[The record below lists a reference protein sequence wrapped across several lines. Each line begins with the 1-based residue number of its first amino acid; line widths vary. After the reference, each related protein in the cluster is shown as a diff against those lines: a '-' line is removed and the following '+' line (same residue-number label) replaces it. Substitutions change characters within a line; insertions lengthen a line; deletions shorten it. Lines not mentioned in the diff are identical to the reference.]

1 MHHKTYL
8 NIPKRKTERNLEE
21 IVSMRVQ
28 FSPCGIGLG
37 HVGRCLPIARKLE
50 ERGAQVLFSTYKDGT
65 RYVQQERFQVVEVPP
80 IEFVV
85 KPDGTV
91 DFKQSL
97 VSIGPFLSSFTLLK
111 QVEAEIDIMKA
122 FKPDVV
128 VSDSRASPLIAA
140 KLLGIPDICI
150 LNQFQIIVPRRTRFL
165 RLARLADAGTLA
177 IIGKLWTSV
186 KRVLIP
192 DYPQPYTLSAGNLRI
207 PNGYQKRVRLIGP
220 IIPVRPNELPSQK
233 QIRKK
238 LGLSENKPV
247 IFAPIS
253 GPVKERA
260 YFTGVLRQIFREFPD
275 DYQIVMSLGY
285 PNASTEPIRKGNVI
299 VYEWMPNRFE
309 YLKACDLV
317 VARAGHGTLAQS
329 ICYGKP
335 IILVPT
341 PSHTEQ
347 LNNAGRAVELGI
359 AEMIE
364 QDNLNKQTLL
374 RAVQKLLRDKRFK
387 DRMRQIQEE
396 VIGLDGIETAVQNIM
411 EVTEWG
417 N

>member
-1 MHHKTYL
+1 MH
-8 NIPKRKTERNLEE
+8 
-21 IVSMRVQ
+21 VQ

-37 HVGRCLPIARKLE
+37 HVGRCLPIAKRME
-50 ERGAQVLFSTYKDGT
+50 EREAQVLFSTYKEGY
-65 RYVQQERFQVVEVPP
+65 RYAQQEKLHVVKVPP
-80 IEFVV
+80 IDFVV

-97 VSIGPFLSSFTLLK
+97 VNIGPFLSSFTLLK

-140 KLLGIPDICI
+140 RLLGIPHICI

-177 IIGKLWTSV
+177 IIGKMWTSG

-192 DYPQPYTLSAGNLRI
+192 DYPEPYTLSAGNLRI
-207 PNGYQKRVRLIGP
+207 PKVYQKRVRLIGP
-220 IIPVRPNELPSQK
+220 IIPVRPDELPSQK

-238 LGLSENKPV
+238 LGLDESKPV

-260 YFTGVLRQIFREFPD
+260 YFTGALRKIFEDFPE

-285 PNASTEPIRKGNVI
+285 PNGSTEPVRMGNVT
-299 VYEWMPNRFE
+299 VYKWMHNRFE
-309 YLKACDLV
+309 HLKACDLV

-335 IILVPT
+335 SVLIPT

-347 LNNAGRAVELGI
+347 LNNARRAVELGI
-359 AEMIE
+359 TEMIV
-364 QDNLNKQTLL
+364 QDKLDK
-374 RAVQKLLRDKRFK
+374 QKLLGAIQRLLKDKRFK
-387 DRMRQIQEE
+387 DRIKQIQEE
-396 VIGLDGIETAVQNIM
+396 VMKLDGIETAVQNIM
-411 EVTEWG
+411 EATEWR

>member
-8 NIPKRKTERNLEE
+8 NIPKRKTEGNLEE

-220 IIPVRPNELPSQK
+220 IIPVRPSELPSQK
-233 QIRKK
+233 RIRKK

-260 YFTGVLRQIFREFPD
+260 YFTGVLRQIFKEFPD

>member
-1 MHHKTYL
+1 MK
-8 NIPKRKTERNLEE
+8 IPKRKTEGNLEE

-65 RYVQQERFQVVEVPP
+65 RYAQQERFQVVEVPP

-97 VSIGPFLSSFTLLK
+97 VNIGPFLSSFTLLK
-111 QVEAEIDIMKA
+111 QIEAEIDVMKA

-140 KLLGIPDICI
+140 RLLGIPDICI

-165 RLARLADAGTLA
+165 RLAKLADAGTLA
-177 IIGKLWTSV
+177 IIGKMWTSG

-207 PNGYQKRVRLIGP
+207 PNAYQKRVRLIGP
-220 IIPVRPNELPSQK
+220 IIPVRPNKLPSQK
-233 QIRKK
+233 RIRKK
-238 LGLSENKPV
+238 LSLSEDKPV

-260 YFTGVLRQIFREFPD
+260 YFTGVLRQIFRGFPD

-285 PNASTEPIRKGNVI
+285 PNASTEPICRGNVI
-299 VYEWMPNRFE
+299 VYEWLPNRFE

-347 LNNAGRAVELGI
+347 LNNARRAVELGI

-364 QDNLNKQTLL
+364 QDELDKQTLL
-374 RAVQKLLRDKRFK
+374 GAVQKLLKDKRFK
-387 DRMRQIQEE
+387 DRMKQIQEE
-396 VIGLDGIETAVQNIM
+396 VIGLDGIETAVKNIM

>member
-1 MHHKTYL
+1 M
-8 NIPKRKTERNLEE
+8 
-21 IVSMRVQ
+21 
-28 FSPCGIGLG
+28 
-37 HVGRCLPIARKLE
+37 GRCLPIAKRIE
-50 ERGAQVLFSTYKDGT
+50 EREAQVLFSTYKEGY
-65 RYVQQERFQVVEVPP
+65 RYAQQEKLHVVKVPP
-80 IEFVV
+80 IDFVV

-97 VSIGPFLSSFTLLK
+97 VNIGPFLSSFTLLK

-140 KLLGIPDICI
+140 RLLGIPHICI

-177 IIGKLWTSV
+177 IIGKMWTSG

-192 DYPQPYTLSAGNLRI
+192 DYPEPYTLSAGNLRI
-207 PNGYQKRVRLIGP
+207 PKVYQKRVRLIGP
-220 IIPVRPNELPSQK
+220 IIPVRPDELPSQK

-238 LGLSENKPV
+238 LGLDESKPV

-260 YFTGVLRQIFREFPD
+260 YFTGALRKIFEDFPE

-285 PNASTEPIRKGNVI
+285 PNGSTKPVRMGNVT
-299 VYEWMPNRFE
+299 VYKWMHNRFE
-309 YLKACDLV
+309 HLKACDLV

-335 IILVPT
+335 SVLIPT

-347 LNNAGRAVELGI
+347 LNNARRAVELGI
-359 AEMIE
+359 TEMIV
-364 QDNLNKQTLL
+364 QDKLDK
-374 RAVQKLLRDKRFK
+374 QKLLGAIQRLLKDKRFK
-387 DRMRQIQEE
+387 DRIKQIQEE
-396 VIGLDGIETAVQNIM
+396 VMKLDGIETAVQNIM
-411 EVTEWG
+411 EATEWR

>member
-1 MHHKTYL
+1 
-8 NIPKRKTERNLEE
+8 
-21 IVSMRVQ
+21 MRVQ

-37 HVGRCLPIARKLE
+37 HAGRCLPIARKLE
-50 ERGAQVLFSTYKDGT
+50 ESGVQVLFSTYKDGT
-65 RYVQQERFQVVEVPP
+65 RYAQQEGFQVVEVPP
-80 IEFVV
+80 IEFIV

-91 DFKQSL
+91 DFKRSL
-97 VSIGPFLSSFTLLK
+97 VNIGPFLSSFTLLK
-111 QVEAEIDIMKA
+111 QVEAEINVMKA

-140 KLLGIPDICI
+140 RLLGIPDICI

-165 RLARLADAGTLA
+165 RLARLADAGALA
-177 IIGKLWTSV
+177 IIGKMWTSG

-192 DYPQPYTLSAGNLRI
+192 DYPHPYTLSAGNLRI
-207 PNGYQKRVRLIGP
+207 PNGYRKRVRLIGP
-220 IIPVRPNELPSQK
+220 IIPVRPDELPSK
-233 QIRKK
+233 KEIRKK
-238 LGLSENKPV
+238 LGFSENKPV

-285 PNASTEPIRKGNVI
+285 PNASTKPIRNGSMT
-299 VYEWMPNRFE
+299 VYDWLPNRFE
-309 YLKACDLV
+309 HLKACDLV
-317 VARAGHGTLAQS
+317 VARAGHGTLTQS

-335 IILVPT
+335 MILVPT

-347 LNNAGRAVELGI
+347 LNNAKRAAELGI
-359 AEMIE
+359 VEIVE
-364 QDNLNKQTLL
+364 QDDLNKQTLL
-374 RAVQKLLRDKRFK
+374 EAVQTLLKERRFE
-387 DRMRQIQEE
+387 DRVGQIRED
-396 VIGLDGIETAVQNIM
+396 VIKLDGIETAIRNIM

>member
-1 MHHKTYL
+1 
-8 NIPKRKTERNLEE
+8 
-21 IVSMRVQ
+21 MRVQ
-28 FSPCGIGLG
+28 FAPCGIGLG

-50 ERGAQVLFSTYKDGT
+50 ERGAQVLFSTYKDGA
-65 RYVQQERFQVVEVPP
+65 RYAQQERFQVVDVPP

-97 VSIGPFLSSFTLLK
+97 ASIGPFLSSFTLLK
-111 QVEAEIDIMKA
+111 QVEAEIKIMKA

-128 VSDSRASPLIAA
+128 VSDSRASPLVAA

-165 RLARLADAGTLA
+165 RLAKLADAGTLA
-177 IIGKLWTSV
+177 IIGKMWTSG
-186 KRVLIP
+186 KHVLIP

-207 PNGYQKRVRLIGP
+207 PNAYQKRVRLIGP
-220 IIPVRPNELPSQK
+220 IIRVRPNELPSQK

-260 YFTGVLRQIFREFPD
+260 YFTGVLRQIFGEFPD
-275 DYQIVMSLGY
+275 DYEIVMSLGY
-285 PNASTEPIRKGNVI
+285 PNASTEPIRKGNVT
-299 VYEWMPNRFE
+299 VYKWMPNRFE

-347 LNNAGRAVELGI
+347 LNNARRAVELGV

-364 QDNLNKQTLL
+364 QDDLNKQTLL
-374 RAVQKLLRDKRFK
+374 EAVEKLLKDERFK
-387 DRMRQIQEE
+387 DRVKQIQEE
-396 VIGLDGIETAVQNIM
+396 VIKLDGVETAVQNIM